1 MLSICSEVWAY
12 DFNYFVTVISVY
24 VASVFP
30 IELLRKFELEQKME
44 VYSSFLL
51 SSQLSRRSRAKTLAM
66 RAIIALISWPLKIT
80 KMAEIRF
87 LD

>member
-1 MLSICSEVWAY
+1 MTAKKGTKKR
-12 DFNYFVTVISVY
+12 D
-24 VASVFP
+24 ARAK
-30 IELLRKFELEQKME
+30 LLFCEGPYANVGAKAKKME
-44 VYSSFLL
+44 VNSSCLL

-66 RAIIALISWPLKIT
+66 RAIIALIAWPLKIT